1 MMPTHTFILLFSYLF
16 SLLVPARAGSLC
28 LGFEKFPHSISSLGL
43 SHLPPCDTEQS
54 SDCNPQKLRIVD
66 NHFSAS
72 RIERVQRNADKVKPI
87 FKAIVFPPGH
97 PCDIEAHELIGQGKI
112 DVDDRNGVD
121 MVKFCEKLPLD
132 IKVCGK
138 EGRVVPFGLYAG
150 KEARESRTECRI
162 GLEIGAVVGSS
173 YSMQDQWIEADR
185 LLSDILSR
193 ISQAGESEAK
203 YM

>member
-1 MMPTHTFILLFSYLF
+1 MMAITTLILLFLSLF
-16 SLLVPARAGSLC
+16 SMLAPIHAGSLC

-43 SHLPPCDTEQS
+43 RHLPPCDTEQS
-54 SDCNPQKLRIVD
+54 NDCNPQKLRMVD

-72 RIERVQRNADKVKPI
+72 RITRVQKIADKVKPI

-121 MVKFCEKLPLD
+121 MVKFCKKLPLD
-132 IKVCGK
+132 IEVCGK
-138 EGRVVPFGLYAG
+138 EGRIVPFGLYAG
-150 KEARESRTECRI
+150 KEAREGRTECRI

-173 YSMQDQWIEADR
+173 HSKQDQWIEADS
-185 LLSDILSR
+185 LELDILCR